1 MNRKFLIRL
10 APLAVIAALAVL
22 PSAASALSWTSNGS
36 PVAETTTVI
45 GWGTLTLTGSAGN
58 ITCHNSAAG
67 TVSPGGVGS
76 TQVFATYDCESTTC
90 PAENSATALSL
101 PWPSKLIAGRA
112 HWHQVPEH
120 RSQSQHPC
128 TTEEGKKILGGGVF
142 AGQNG
147 PSVHKGASALHPGF
161 VEFDPA
167 SGELESNR
175 WEAKSKARPK
185 VKPKPSATKNKNSST
200 PNNQA

>member
-10 APLAVIAALAVL
+10 APLAVIAAFAVL

-36 PVAETTTVI
+36 NVTETTTVI
-45 GWGTLTLTGSAGN
+45 GWGTLTLTGAAGN

-101 PWPSKLIAGRA
+101 PWPSKLIAGG
-112 HWHQVPEH
+112 PTGI
-120 RSQSQHPC
+120 RSQSTGVRVNILC

-142 AGQNG
+142 AGQ
-147 PSVHKGASALHPGF
+147 
-161 VEFDPA
+161 
-167 SGELESNR
+167 
-175 WEAKSKARPK
+175 
-185 VKPKPSATKNKNSST
+185 
-200 PNNQA
+200 Q